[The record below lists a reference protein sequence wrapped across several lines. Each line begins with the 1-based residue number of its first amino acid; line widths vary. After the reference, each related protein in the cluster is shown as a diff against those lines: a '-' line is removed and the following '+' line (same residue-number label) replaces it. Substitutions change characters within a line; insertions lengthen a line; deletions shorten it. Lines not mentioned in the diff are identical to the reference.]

1 MSTTLPLL
9 GHITLG
15 IYAVLLAVGGVIG
28 FVKARSK
35 ASLISGVLSAIFA
48 VVALVLAVLKYPWG
62 FPLGLTLAIVLFVLF
77 GYRYAIRSRKFMPS
91 GLLAVVSFVVIIIM
105 TFLTVVNDDE
115 RPQGAALMPRPLVVV
130 SC

>member
-1 MSTTLPLL
+1 MIPPLL

-35 ASLISGVLSAIFA
+35 ASLISGILSAIFA

-91 GLLAVVSFVVIIIM
+91 GMLAIVSFVVIIVM

-115 RPQGAALMPRPLVVV
+115 RPQGAALIFHRVVAS